1 MQRTSIRALIGT
13 GLATMLLVAACG
25 GGGAATP
32 TPAAPTEG
40 TATILPTTGS
50 TTGPTSA
57 AATTG
62 PTSAAATTGAATTG
76 PTQGPVVTAAPAATQ
91 VATGPANLNAAQE
104 VQAGKQFDVT
114 WTGPN
119 AQGDYITIVLASA
132 AKWTNESYFDTLN
145 ATSPRQ
151 LTAPSVDGAYALWY
165 VSGADDS
172 ILARRAIRVTPFQ
185 GDLSAPASVMAGS
198 KFKVTWHGPNG
209 PRDYVTI
216 VKSGATKWTDES
228 YFYTTVG
235 SPGTLIAD
243 IKPGSYELWYVIG
256 SDSAVKA
263 RRSITV
269 TPYVVTLKAP
279 ATVSKGA
286 HFNVKWTGPNG
297 PQDYITIVPAGSA
310 PGSYGSYAYTQNG
323 SPVSLTAP
331 TTAGN
336 YEIWYASDR
345 VKDLVFK
352 KITIKVK

>member
-1 MQRTSIRALIGT
+1 MQRTSIRASIGT
-13 GLATMLLVAACG
+13 GLATMILVAACG

-40 TATILPTTGS
+40 TAT
-50 TTGPTSA
+50 TGPTG
-57 AATTG
+57 ATTG
-62 PTSAAATTGAATTG
+62 PTSPGATTGAATTG
-76 PTQGPVVTAAPAATQ
+76 PTQGPVVTSAPPATQ
-91 VATGPANLNAAQE
+91 VATGPANLDAAQE

-132 AKWTNESYFDTLN
+132 TKWTNESYFDTQN
-145 ATSPRQ
+145 ATSPRK
-151 LTAPSVDGAYALWY
+151 LTAPSADGAYALWY

-198 KFKVTWHGPNG
+198 KLKVVWHGPNG

-235 SPGTLIAD
+235 SPGTLVAD

-256 SDSAVKA
+256 SDSAVKV
-263 RRSITV
+263 RRPITV
-269 TPYVVTLKAP
+269 TPYVVTLSAP
-279 ATVSKGA
+279 GTVAKGA
-286 HFNVKWTGPNG
+286 QFKVKWTGPNG
-297 PQDYITIVPAGSA
+297 PQDYITIVKAGSA
-310 PGSYGSYAYTQNG
+310 PGSYLSYAYTQNG
-323 SPVSLTAP
+323 SPVTLTAP
-331 TTAGN
+331 TTSGN

-345 VKDLVFK
+345 VKDIVFK
-352 KITIKVK
+352 KINIKVK